1 MNKSD
6 KDLRSLAPCQ
16 LDTESV
22 VGSGSSQQGRVLS
35 RSTHRYSL
43 EANKV
48 EHTCE
53 CCQELQTS
61 QRNVTLRCDDGSSR
75 TFSYTQ
81 VEKCGCLGQ
90 QCHALGD
97 TSHAESS
104 EQESKESEEHG
115 QQSAFR
121 VSKDML
127 GPFQ

>member
-1 MNKSD
+1 M
-6 KDLRSLAPCQ
+6 ATYQ
-16 LDTESV
+16 LDTEPV
-22 VGSGSSQQGRVLS
+22 AGAGSSQQGRVLS

-61 QRNVTLRCDDGSSR
+61 QRSVTLRCDDGSSR

-81 VEKCGCLGQ
+81 VEKCGCLAQ
-90 QCHALGD
+90 QCHAPGD

-104 EQESKESEEHG
+104 EQEFKSKESGEHG

-121 VSKDML
+121 VSEDVL

>member
-1 MNKSD
+1 M
-6 KDLRSLAPCQ
+6 
-16 LDTESV
+16 
-22 VGSGSSQQGRVLS
+22 
-35 RSTHRYSL
+35 
-43 EANKV
+43 

-61 QRNVTLRCDDGSSR
+61 QRSVTLHCDDGSSR

-90 QCHALGD
+90 RCQGPGD

-104 EQESKESEEHG
+104 EQEFKSKESEGHG
-115 QQSAFR
+115 QQSAVR
-121 VSKDML
+121 VSDNMH

>member
-1 MNKSD
+1 MA
-6 KDLRSLAPCQ
+6 LCQ
-16 LDTESV
+16 LDTESMA
-22 VGSGSSQQGRVLS
+22 GADSSQQDRVLS

-43 EANKV
+43 EANTV
-48 EHTCE
+48 EHKCE

-61 QRNVTLRCDDGSSR
+61 QRNVTLHCDDGSSR

-90 QCHALGD
+90 RCHAPGD
-97 TSHAESS
+97 TSHSESS
-104 EQESKESEEHG
+104 EQEFKSKESEEPG

-121 VSKDML
+121 VSEDTL

>member
-1 MNKSD
+1 MSI
-6 KDLRSLAPCQ
+6 SYCQ
-16 LDTESV
+16 GNCGDSI
-22 VGSGSSQQGRVLS
+22 SM
-35 RSTHRYSL
+35 YSL

-61 QRNVTLRCDDGSSR
+61 QRNVTLRCDDGSSQ

-104 EQESKESEEHG
+104 EQEFKSKESEEHG
-115 QQSAFR
+115 QQLAFR
-121 VSKDML
+121 VSEDML